1 MVEGWGSGGGSLI
14 ILLAFTTNGVGTQ
27 LADACHSQHV
37 DSAGGVGTCRNRH
50 HGGVCVPQQCR
61 ADEHTH
67 PVVVRRD
74 SEVHH
79 VDEVVGAAVVV
90 GAGGS
95 VVGVRGDAAID
106 NEEVAY
112 GRGDSRGAITRTR

>member
-106 NEEVAY
+106 NEEVA
-112 GRGDSRGAITRTR
+112 